1 MIAFKKITGGL
12 SLALLTL
19 SVMGQDL
26 SVGSISKVDDPG
38 NSDLR
43 FINKNIPPERLVW
56 LDHSILSL
64 PQKGNMNSL
73 AMQKNG
79 AGISNTFH
87 QVNLINTQEEK
98 IFLNYSHMKQ
108 DQTEVH
114 LTSSS
119 QENEPFFKNRRNVYS
134 AMWAFASLNYIY
146 ADLVGVM
153 DVNKLL
159 QYQTGVV
166 EGLKITPEFLTV
178 AAGFMQ
184 IPIANVVLPHIIKN
198 EKTLRWVQIV
208 SGAFM
213 SVVQSGTLFLGKPA
227 PYYVLF
233 SAFEIAATTY
243 ITIDAIKWKPNSK
256 KQKVTLD

>member
-1 MIAFKKITGGL
+1 MIRLKKITGGL
-12 SLALLTL
+12 SLTLLTL
-19 SVMGQDL
+19 SVTGQDL
-26 SVGSISKVDDPG
+26 S
-38 NSDLR
+38 LR
-43 FINKNIPPERLVW
+43 NVSEADGLAFIKKTMPPERLVW
-56 LDHSILSL
+56 LDHSILNL
-64 PQKGNMNSL
+64 PQNGSINSL
-73 AMQKNG
+73 ALNKEG
-79 AGISNTFH
+79 AASSNAFH
-87 QVNLINTQEEK
+87 PIHLINTPQEK
-98 IFLNYSHMKQ
+98 NLLNYSHMKH
-108 DQTEVH
+108 DQTEVN
-114 LTSSS
+114 LKLSS
-119 QENEPFFKNRRNVYS
+119 QENQAFLKNRRNVYS

-184 IPIANVVLPHIIKN
+184 IPITNVVLPHIIKN

-243 ITIDAIKWKPNSK
+243 ITIDAIKWKPNSQ
-256 KQKVTLD
+256 KQKVVLD

>member
-1 MIAFKKITGGL
+1 MISIKKITSGL
-12 SLALLTL
+12 SLTLLTL
-19 SVMGQDL
+19 SVTGQDQ
-26 SVGSISKVDDPG
+26 S
-38 NSDLR
+38 LR
-43 FINKNIPPERLVW
+43 NVSEADGLAFIKKTMPPERLVW
-56 LDHSILSL
+56 LDHSILNL
-64 PQKGNMNSL
+64 PKNGSINSL
-73 AMQKNG
+73 VLNKDEA
-79 AGISNTFH
+79 ASSNAFH
-87 QVNLINTQEEK
+87 QIHLINTPQEK
-98 IFLNYSHMKQ
+98 NLLNYSHMKQ
-108 DQTEVH
+108 DQTEVN
-114 LTSSS
+114 LKLYS
-119 QENEPFFKNRRNVYS
+119 QENEPFLKNRRNVYS

-198 EKTLRWVQIV
+198 EKNLRWVQIV

-213 SVVQSGTLFLGKPA
+213 SVVQSGTLFIGKPA

-256 KQKVTLD
+256 KQKVVLD